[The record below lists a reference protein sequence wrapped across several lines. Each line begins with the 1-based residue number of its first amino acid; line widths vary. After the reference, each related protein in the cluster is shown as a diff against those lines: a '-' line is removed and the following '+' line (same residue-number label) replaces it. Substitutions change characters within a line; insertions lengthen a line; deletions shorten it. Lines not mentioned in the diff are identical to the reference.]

1 MHLVGPS
8 SLAQTI
14 NRDRALGAAA
24 GFASGVGFT
33 YRQIPQRK
41 IGFQVTFIGW
51 KVGNNHFLS
60 VGVQPMYPLSAGP
73 TDRLYV
79 LAAGGYFSWP
89 NESYVNIG
97 AGLGL
102 EMFSTEQVSTS
113 AELALTYL
121 VGRGNIFPSLQV
133 GIFYYF

>member
-1 MHLVGPS
+1 M
-8 SLAQTI
+8 
-14 NRDRALGAAA
+14 
-24 GFASGVGFT
+24 
-33 YRQIPQRK
+33 
-41 IGFQVTFIGW
+41 QVTFIGW
-51 KVGNNHFLS
+51 KVGDSHFLS
-60 VGVQPMYPLSAGP
+60 VGVQPMYPISESP

-79 LAAGGYFSWP
+79 LAAGSYFSWP
-89 NESYVNIG
+89 DNSHVNIG

-102 EMFSTEQVSTS
+102 ELFRTEKVGTS